1 MDRRKD
7 VDIVNKRG
15 MIWGMDPL
23 ELKTRLHKHGWSY
36 AEGARQLGVS
46 RGTISRWIRGER
58 RIPETAIRLM
68 DILGKDRT
76 VKQDME
82 PAIPETGNLSPFEKE
97 LLGRL
102 VSHLSAIKAVQRIL
116 VFGSRARGRSNEHS
130 DLDVAVIT
138 DSMDPSSRA
147 AVEEAKWRALPE
159 DAFLYANVVTITGE
173 KLITDTAFSRNLSK
187 EGVEI
192 WTRSEEAR

>member
-1 MDRRKD
+1 
-7 VDIVNKRG
+7 
-15 MIWGMDPL
+15 MDPM
-23 ELKTRLHKHGWSY
+23 EFINRLHGLGWSY
-36 AEGARQLGVS
+36 AESARQLGVS

-68 DILGKDRT
+68 DMLSKGRAA
-76 VKQDME
+76 KQHME
-82 PAIPETGNLSPFEKE
+82 PAIPETGNFSPFEKE

-102 VSHLSAIKAVQRIL
+102 VSHLSAINGVHRIL
-116 VFGSRARGRSNEHS
+116 VFGSRARGLSNEHS
-130 DLDVAVIT
+130 DLDVAVVT
-138 DSMDPSSRA
+138 DSMDPSSMA

-159 DAFLYANVVTITGE
+159 DAFLYANVVTITKE
-173 KLITDTAFSRNLSK
+173 ELVADTAFSRDLSK